1 MEVLRQASCRYPISS
16 FLFVSFI
23 WTWTTWFGSLL
34 FDDNWAIRKIITGM
48 GFGPAIAAILL
59 STLRGTPCIAN
70 SKKWWGWFSLSF
82 FVLVAS
88 YLSMLASGDGMTAS
102 EFKLATPPGFSTLNI
117 LLSVISAAI
126 GAFIIAAT
134 FGAKAPVFQGSLSL
148 KRGFKWLLIATL
160 LPLVW
165 HLAGLFLAQIQDKPV
180 PDLLGGLDWFSWL
193 TYSVRSV
200 IFTLVVV
207 AVGEEVG
214 WRGWLLPALQQR
226 LSPLL
231 SSVVLGIV
239 WGLWHFPLFVT
250 GAYQAPPQMVFAKVG
265 LCVFLS
271 VLFTCLYNRSN
282 GNVLVAIVLHTALNS
297 TQRFIP
303 MTEAMSMLMLLTI
316 LALPFADKMWRK
328 SLI

>member
-1 MEVLRQASCRYPISS
+1 MDLLRQASHRYPILLFLLIS
-16 FLFVSFI
+16 FS
-23 WTWTTWFGSLL
+23 WTWFFWFGSLL
-34 FDDNWAIRKIITGM
+34 FPDDWAIRKIITAM

-59 STLRGTPCIAN
+59 STLRGRSCIAN
-70 SKKWWGWFSLSF
+70 SRKWWCWFGLSF
-82 FVLVAS
+82 FVLFAS
-88 YLSMLASGDGMTAS
+88 YISMLATGDGVTAGA
-102 EFKLATPPGFSTLNI
+102 FKRATPPGFSTLNI
-117 LLSVISAAI
+117 LLSVVSAAI

-134 FGAKAPVFQGSLSL
+134 FGAKAPVYQGSLSL
-148 KRGFKWLLIATL
+148 KRGVKWLLIATL

-165 HLAGLFLAQIQDKPV
+165 HLAGLFLALMQGQTVPEIQ
-180 PDLLGGLDWFSWL
+180 GGLDWFSWL

-231 SSVVLGIV
+231 SSLVLGIV

-250 GAYQAPPQMVFAKVG
+250 GAYQAPPHMVFAKVG

-271 VLFTCLYNRSN
+271 ILFTNLYNRSN
-282 GNVLVAIVLHTALNS
+282 GNVLVAIALHTAINS

-316 LALPFADKMWRK
+316 LALPFADKMWRRM
-328 SLI
+328 